1 MMDKNQAILKHFDNI
16 FKTDTSK
23 HINYE
28 DMKLLKAIYSYL
40 EEKVTTPSKRY
51 NEIRHKRVVMS
62 EQLRATLTDEQRET
76 FDEYNELG
84 NEMQGEEL
92 EQVFMFGY
100 IISKELDI
108 ECKNK

>member
-1 MMDKNQAILKHFDNI
+1 MDKNQEILKHFDNI
-16 FKTDTSK
+16 FKTDTGK

-28 DMKLLKAIYSYL
+28 DMKLLKELYYYL
-40 EEKVTTPSKRY
+40 EERVTTPSKRY
-51 NEIRHKRVVMS
+51 NEIRHKRVEMS
-62 EQLRATLTDEQRET
+62 EYLRRTLTNEQRAT
-76 FDEYNELG
+76 FDKYNELG

-108 ECKNK
+108 ECKIK

>member
-51 NEIRHKRVVMS
+51 KEIRHKRVVMS
-62 EQLRATLTDEQRET
+62 EQLRRIRASIYVWI
-76 FDEYNELG
+76 YNIKRIRYR
-84 NEMQGEEL
+84 MQE
-92 EQVFMFGY
+92 
-100 IISKELDI
+100 
-108 ECKNK
+108 

>member
-1 MMDKNQAILKHFDNI
+1 MDKNQHILKHFDNI
-16 FKTDTSK
+16 FKTDTGQ

-28 DMKLLKAIYSYL
+28 DMKLLKTIYSYL
-40 EEKVTTPSKRY
+40 EERITTPSKRY
-51 NEIRHKRVVMS
+51 KEIRHKRVIMS
-62 EQLRATLTDEQRET
+62 EQLRKTFTDEQRAM

-92 EQVFMFGY
+92 EQVWMFAY

>member
-1 MMDKNQAILKHFDNI
+1 MDKNQAILKHFDNI

-51 NEIRHKRVVMS
+51 KEIRHKRVVMS